1 MFWQSNTVW
10 KSFDEIKFWG
20 NSIDTCIR
28 HVTNCVISPK
38 LFILTLLRQIFFS
51 NGVNKQKYPKSA
63 KLGHATGWL
72 FLVNFETWGPT
83 REFLKHFKSNN
94 SDRIFDNLLKNTT
107 KIYSGPNLNFYR
119 CRKDQHYSQPKKN
132 SHLKMAFVYLL
143 RKG

>member
-1 MFWQSNTVW
+1 MYT
-10 KSFDEIKFWG
+10 
-20 NSIDTCIR
+20 TC
-28 HVTNCVISPK
+28 NK
-38 LFILTLLRQIFFS
+38 LCYFTKTFYTYITRQIFFS

-119 CRKDQHYSQPKKN
+119 CRKDQHYSQPKKKFPSKN
-132 SHLKMAFVYLL
+132 GLCILTKKRINHLGRNVKMKKIKPWLF
-143 RKG
+143 